1 MKEITNLQKVIC
13 ITMDVHLW
21 SGRAKLRVTDMRM
34 GAGGELPP
42 DDLASLG
49 SKKIINPENI
59 AKFEALKKEAERECS
74 KIGVKFL
81 GGFAIPEDKAKEL
94 AVTLDQIGVRFA
106 QEKHDLLKD
115 YDALISEWV
124 AAHPGWKDTIE
135 SSTLDRHNVDN
146 KLQYGWQA
154 FRITS
159 AGEQEQPDD
168 VLNKGLTTSAKGLAG
183 QLYYEIS
190 QAAAQVMEKSLLGRP
205 KVTQKIRSPIR
216 TIRSKLHGLSFIDKR
231 VKPLVETIDHVL
243 EQLPDSGHIEG
254 LGLTAIYG
262 LVFILSSEDR
272 MTKHGELILS
282 GKPVEESFLLSVPQ
296 ARKPEEPQ
304 LIEEIAEPIA
314 VPQQLDLVTVAA
326 TAPAVV
332 PAEPV
337 VAPLVPSVAATEPL
351 VAPFAPVVAATET
364 FVVKT
369 PDFGQAAIPAIP
381 PVVRRK
387 GLGAGLFSS

>member
-13 ITMDVHLW
+13 ITLDVHLW
-21 SGRAKLRVTDMRM
+21 SGRAKLRATDMRM

-94 AVTLDQIGVRFA
+94 AVTLDAIGVRFA
-106 QEKHDLLKD
+106 QEKLDLLKD
-115 YDALISEWV
+115 YDKLIADWV
-124 AAHPGWKDTIE
+124 AVHQGWESTIE
-135 SSTLDRHNVDN
+135 GSTLDRHNVDN

-154 FRITS
+154 FRISS
-159 AGEQEQPDD
+159 AGEQEKPDD
-168 VLNKGLTTSAKGLAG
+168 VLNKGLASTARGLAG

-190 QAAAQVMEKSLLGRP
+190 QVAAQVMEKSLLG
-205 KVTQKIRSPIR
+205 KDQVTQKIRSPIR
-216 TIRSKLHGLSFIDKR
+216 TIRGKLHGLSFIDKR
-231 VKPLVETIDHVL
+231 VKPLVDSIDHVL
-243 EQLPDSGHIEG
+243 EQLPDSGHIKG

-262 LVFILSSEDR
+262 LVFILSDEER

-282 GKPVEESFLLSVPQ
+282 GKPVEECFKLSTPQ
-296 ARKPEEPQ
+296 VKSAAEPEEQ
-304 LIEEIAEPIA
+304 AEPQVIETQA
-314 VPQQLDLVTVAA
+314 ALPLQQPQSQQQMELVVAS
-326 TAPAVV
+326 
-332 PAEPV
+332 AEP
-337 VAPLVPSVAATEPL
+337 
-351 VAPFAPVVAATET
+351 

-369 PDFGQAAIPAIP
+369 PGLGQPMIPAIP
-381 PVVRRK
+381 PVVRRP
-387 GLGAGLFSS
+387 GLGAKLFG